1 MKLDPGAIEAMASM
15 CKARPGSRSQSEP
28 ISTKSKRTVLFL
40 EVVCKIIINVMCQ
53 GDSLF
58 YFVIL
63 MLKKKK
69 TR

>member
-40 EVVCKIIINVMCQ
+40 EVVCKIIIVMCQ
-53 GDSLF
+53 GDSFFLF
-58 YFVIL
+58 RNFDV
-63 MLKKKK
+63 KKKK